1 MNPLVMCKLKLQVMD
16 LSSKKRHELVE
27 IAKDLGI
34 DDLFGMRSQEI
45 IDEIKKRRRLGGSTE
60 GGFIYVLV
68 SSEKPNL
75 VKIGIT
81 ERDPEKRAQELTS
94 STGVAMPYIVAY
106 QAPTDNPE
114 KVENAVHE
122 RLAKER
128 VNPKREFFRVKLR
141 RAISVIEEEV

>member
-45 IDEIKKRRRLGGSTE
+45 IDEIKKRRRLGESTE

-94 STGVAMPYIVAY
+94 STGVAMPYIVISWRIKPP
-106 QAPTDNPE
+106 QIIQRRSRMLFTRD
-114 KVENAVHE
+114 
-122 RLAKER
+122 
-128 VNPKREFFRVKLR
+128 LR
-141 RAISVIEEEV
+141 RSG